1 METALKLAEL
11 KAAFLKEWPLERLEK
26 MSLEEYSNTEQTSF
40 CYWLEYKTRPLGSA
54 GGGSSFN
61 HGIYKMKRPTKSSK
75 ESQKNDGEYA
85 WQAKYGET
93 AAEAFKNVRQ
103 IIYAA
108 ALAGKEHRLA
118 DLADLDYGEA
128 LRRKIAFLY
137 SDYKVVNT
145 FKQEDLVLAAQAFGY
160 DGEDLSYSSLNNYL
174 LAQKGEQ
181 DFFAFGETLWDW
193 KIKNPNPYPKANIE
207 AENRLIKMLRKISR
221 AEASLLFNLMEQ
233 VIEKLNID
241 RNDPRVM
248 YSLPKSQPVLA
259 LTIGQRQVIIY
270 MYEDGLKVY
279 KYIDTRLSMK
289 KWIHSVL
296 NIEELQ
302 AQLPVIIASSAKELE
317 RTKKTSFAK
326 YNVAELE
333 EALYNAAYKE
343 YIFDLAYATEEE
355 NSKQLEKLPEQR
367 LHFPN
372 NQILF
377 GPPGTGKTY
386 NSINYALA
394 ILAGVDLE
402 ELNAIEKDN
411 NLEKAQQIFSNLN
424 LEGPFTTGR
433 EILRAAYAQYKKLGQ
448 IQFTTFHQSMSYED
462 FVEGIKPV
470 LEEEREGNLSYE
482 IKAGIFKQ
490 LAQLA
495 AQNYL
500 GENRLHAES
509 SFDAVFAK
517 FLAAWEAHPNMA
529 FSLRRANSE
538 FQIYAI
544 DQEKGRI
551 HFEKASGS
559 RTHYLRIA
567 TLKEIFTGERDF
579 NLKEGLGIYY
589 QSILNA
595 LEQYATDSKI
605 EAQKNY
611 VLIIDEI
618 NRGNISEILGEL
630 ITLLEEDKR
639 LGQKESLEIVLP
651 YSKDEFSVPP
661 NLYIIGTM
669 NTADRS
675 VEALDAALRRRFSF
689 VEMPPRPEL
698 LENILVYGYA
708 MEKLLWTINQ
718 RIERLLSKDHL
729 IGHSYFLPI
738 KNAEAPEKELAL
750 VVQHK
755 ILPLLQEYFYGDF
768 GKIGLVLG
776 QGFVRKEEETQ
787 IFAAMDY
794 EPLMEEERFQLIPWA
809 EVDLEMALAQLGLEK
824 EA

>member
-26 MSLEEYSNTEQTSF
+26 MSLEEYSDDSGNSF
-40 CYWLEYKTRPLGSA
+40 CDWLDTETIELGPVSRGLGHQFGVVFHYVEDEHYCPMEKGWKEKEGYAFPSFWGEGLKTAYETVRAEILRIAKAAENGDWETIAEIKLGSHEEVYL
-54 GGGSSFN
+54 GD
-61 HGIYKMKRPTKSSK
+61 K
-75 ESQKNDGEYA
+75 EDGK
-85 WQAKYGET
+85 Q
-93 AAEAFKNVRQ
+93 AFKW
-103 IIYAA
+103 
-108 ALAGKEHRLA
+108 
-118 DLADLDYGEA
+118 
-128 LRRKIAFLY
+128 KIAFLY
-137 SDYKVVNT
+137 DKTNYLPPIFRLDELKAAVKKLGGKAEDNYLANYEYLAKKRGAEDVYRFS
-145 FKQEDLVLAAQAFGY
+145 EDLQYLPLIKVLSNYKQQALQQLF
-160 DGEDLSYSSLNNYL
+160 EALKEKFPSEKERFPANVVL
-174 LAQKGEQ
+174 
-181 DFFAFGETLWDW
+181 T
-193 KIKNPNPYPKANIE
+193 IKNEKKIQLNINGGAISELWSKEGDFLRANFDE
-207 AENRLIKMLRKISR
+207 CLVERQAENKSIAYQPNNVRNLERMVYDINFREKI
-221 AEASLLFNLMEQ
+221 LD
-233 VIEKLNID
+233 KLD
-241 RNDPRVM
+241 VQSSTD
-248 YSLPKSQPVLA
+248 K
-259 LTIGQRQVIIY
+259 
-270 MYEDGLKVY
+270 E
-279 KYIDTRLSMK
+279 MK
-289 KWIHSVL
+289 KNGPSK
-296 NIEELQ
+296 
-302 AQLPVIIASSAKELE
+302 S
-317 RTKKTSFAK
+317 R
-326 YNVAELE
+326 
-333 EALYNAAYKE
+333 
-343 YIFDLAYATEEE
+343 E
-355 NSKQLEKLPEQR
+355 NKQ
-367 LHFPN
+367 PN

-394 ILAGVDLE
+394 ILAGEDLE

-433 EILRAAYAQYKKLGQ
+433 EILRAAYAQYKELGQ

-470 LEEEREGNLSYE
+470 LEEEGEGNLSYE

-605 EAQKNY
+605 EAPKNY

-661 NLYIIGTM
+661 NLYVIGTM

-698 LENILVYGYA
+698 LENTLVYGYA

>member
-11 KAAFLKEWPLERLEK
+11 KADFLKEWPLERLEK
-26 MSLEEYSNTEQTSF
+26 MTLEEYSNTVQTSF

-61 HGIYKMKRPTKSSK
+61 HGIYKMKSPTKSTK
-75 ESQKNDGEYA
+75 ESQKHDGEYA
-85 WQAKYGET
+85 WQAKYGQT
-93 AAEAFKNVRQ
+93 AEEAFQNVRQ

-108 ALAGKEHRLA
+108 ALAGKENRLA
-118 DLADLDYGEA
+118 DLAHLDYGEA

-160 DGEDLSYSSLNNYL
+160 DGADLSYSSLNNYL
-174 LAQKGEQ
+174 LAQKGAQ
-181 DFFAFGETLWDW
+181 DFFVFGEMLWDW
-193 KIKNPNPYPKANIE
+193 KIKHPNPYSKANAE

-221 AEASLLFNLMEQ
+221 VEASLLFNLMEQ
-233 VIEKLNID
+233 LIEELDID
-241 RNDPRVM
+241 RDDPRVM
-248 YSLPKSQPVLA
+248 FSLPKSQPVLA

-302 AQLPVIIASSAKELE
+302 ALLPVIIASSAKELE

-333 EALYNAAYKE
+333 EALYNVAYKE
-343 YIFDLAYATEEE
+343 YIFDLAYRGEEE
-355 NSKQLEKLPEQR
+355 NAKQLEKLPER
-367 LHFPN
+367 VSIFPN

-394 ILAGVDLE
+394 ILAGVDLAR
-402 ELNAIEKDN
+402 LNAIEKQND
-411 NLEKAQQIFSNLN
+411 LEKAQQIFSELD

-433 EILRAAYAQYKKLGQ
+433 EILQAAYRQYKKLGQ

-470 LEEEREGNLSYE
+470 LEEETEGSLSYE

-517 FLAAWEAHPNMA
+517 FLAAWGAHPNMA

-559 RTHYLRIA
+559 RTHYLSIA

-605 EAQKNY
+605 EAPKNY

-639 LGQKESLEIVLP
+639 LGQKESLEVILP
-651 YSKDEFSVPP
+651 YSKEEFSVPP

-698 LENILVYGYA
+698 LENTLVYGYA
-708 MEKLLWTINQ
+708 MEKLLLTINQ

-738 KNAEAPEKELAL
+738 KTAAEPEKELAL
-750 VVQHK
+750 VFQNK

-776 QGFVRKEEETQ
+776 QGFVRKEEEAQ
-787 IFAAMDY
+787 IFALIDY
-794 EPLMEEERFQLIPWA
+794 EQLMEEERFQLIPWA